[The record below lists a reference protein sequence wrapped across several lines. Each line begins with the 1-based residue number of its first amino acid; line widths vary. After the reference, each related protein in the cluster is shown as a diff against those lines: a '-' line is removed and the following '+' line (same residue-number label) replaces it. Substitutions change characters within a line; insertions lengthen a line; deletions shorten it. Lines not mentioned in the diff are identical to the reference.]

1 MNITLKA
8 VFQMFKDCWNHFY
21 ELVINSLYYRLSLW
35 LTLAKSDKEASVFKS
50 SSCISCV
57 QSSLKDV
64 NVRTYGY
71 VP

>member
-1 MNITLKA
+1 
-8 VFQMFKDCWNHFY
+8 MFKDCWNHFY